1 MSRDARITPAE
12 PRLRTPPDSTEPAP
26 CTPADRVRQPL
37 LQLSQIDLRSQQ
49 RSGDHHAPPPG
60 LGRSRS
66 SPDAFRVGRADR
78 ADGVASSTTAGRGG
92 TPGGDRDRR
101 REGWPA
107 PSYPVVRR
115 IIAGPDRGVV
125 TVTHHGPTA
134 YRMGSSRCRGR
145 ESAHPNDPARRPGD
159 VGERRR
165 RHDPAPRGRRRFT
178 AAQVDRLCGHWLR
191 AGFVC
196 QARRS
201 VAGIRGIQWRSP
213 CNVRSYMCRSRSC
226 AGWRRH
232 CQQPRLRQKLLE
244 TPSK

>member
-1 MSRDARITPAE
+1 MHASHQRNLGFVRRPTQRN
-12 PRLRTPPDSTEPAP
+12 PRHAHLRTETANRCSSSAKSTSGPSDDPAIITHHPPSW
-26 CTPADRVRQPL
+26 
-37 LQLSQIDLRSQQ
+37 
-49 RSGDHHAPPPG
+49 
-60 LGRSRS
+60 
-66 SPDAFRVGRADR
+66 ADR
-78 ADGVASSTTAGRGG
+78 A
-92 TPGGDRDRR
+92 RR
-101 REGWPA
+101 RM
-107 PSYPVVRR
+107 PSELVALIERMALRR
-115 IIAGPDRGVV
+115 PPPRAAEVHRAA
-125 TVTHHGPTA
+125 TA
-134 YRMGSSRCRGR
+134 IGGEKGGRRRRTRWCGGSSRTGPGRGHSDASRPDGLSDGFEPVSRR

-159 VGERRR
+159 VGERHR

-244 TPSK
+244 TPPNRSSA